1 MRAETVFNLFNYG
14 VIPAWALLMFAPRW
28 KWTQRLVHSVLLPV
42 MLGVAYLGLLVGLL
56 LGHAVPEGA
65 NAASLQG
72 AMLLF
77 SDPWVAVLCWIHY
90 LVFDLFVGAW
100 LVRDAGRRQLPHL
113 AVAPCVLLTM
123 FYGPVGLLAYLTVRF
138 LLRRTVT
145 LTEEPETAKAA
156 APQEQLA
163 SG

>member
-1 MRAETVFNLFNYG
+1 MRAETVFNLFNFG

-28 KWTQRLVHSVLLPV
+28 KWTQRLIHSVLIPV
-42 MLGVAYLGLLVGLL
+42 MLGLAHLGLMVGLT
-56 LGHAVPEGA
+56 LGAAIPEGA
-65 NAASLQG
+65 NASSLQG

-77 SDPWVAVLCWIHY
+77 TDPWVAVLCWIHY
-90 LVFDLFVGAW
+90 LAFDLFVGAW
-100 LVRDAGRRQLPHL
+100 IVRDAGRRKLSHL

-123 FYGPVGLLAYLTVRF
+123 FYGPTGLLAYLAVRF
-138 LLRRTVT
+138 FMRRTVT
-145 LTEEPETAKAA
+145 LVEEPHTAKAA